1 VEDLT
6 PFETAVAEV
15 LRSLQE
21 GEVVSYGDV
30 AVEAG
35 YSPRA
40 SRAVGAFLSRRG
52 DEYPWWR
59 VVTVDGRLV
68 PGHEVEHARRLR
80 KEGVD
85 TMVGK
90 GGNRVRR
97 AMLSA
102 PDPLVPEDL

>member
-1 VEDLT
+1 M
-6 PFETAVAEV
+6 
-15 LRSLQE
+15 LRSLR
-21 GEVVSYGDV
+21 GEVVTYGDV

-40 SRAVGAFLSRRG
+40 SRAVGGFLSRRG

-80 KEGVD
+80 TEGVD
-85 TMVGK
+85 TIAT
-90 GGNRVRR
+90 R
-97 AMLSA
+97 AEPGA
-102 PDPLVPEDL
+102 ACHAERA